1 LLISNSPAHE
11 TLSIDLEASLDDD
24 TDSVSLNPIKFIP
37 SVPYPRIEIKG
48 SYRGFIF
55 LLFNSSFYLWN
66 PSTGLHKKIHLSPL
80 SFNLDAYAHANS
92 FYCFWY
98 DRSRDDYLIVSMSS
112 DINSSYW
119 EFFSLRANKW
129 KQIDEGTHIYYSNA
143 VGDYGK

>member
-1 LLISNSPAHE
+1 LKLKVHIEALYFFSLIQA
-11 TLSIDLEASLDDD
+11 SIYGIHPLDF
-24 TDSVSLNPIKFIP
+24 TQ
-37 SVPYPRIEIKG
+37 
-48 SYRGFIF
+48 
-55 LLFNSSFYLWN
+55 
-66 PSTGLHKKIHLSPL
+66 KIHLSPL